1 MPNQLK
7 KIYRLDI
14 VNGQKQFVEILDIG
28 SLGATPVTPK
38 LVKKVVTGKEVFG
51 LPNNATITILRSGDV
66 CSISFGGLSYDTFNV
81 LPQSAGAD
89 VKFRTMGDYIF
100 WDISTRPNGTWG
112 TVPEGYRSSGSVV
125 TTMRN
130 TQGDEIGN
138 VYIGGRRDAGAIVL
152 KFKKAEAA
160 KITSGGYPGGIR
172 IGSLTYIT
180 EDPLLAQQ

>member
-7 KIYRLDI
+7 KIYRLDM
-14 VNGQKQFVEILDIG
+14 VDGQKKFIEIFDVE
-28 SLGATPVTPK
+28 SLVSVPVTPK
-38 LVKKVVTGKEVFG
+38 LLKKTITGKDVFG

-81 LPQSAGAD
+81 LPQSAGSD
-89 VKFRTMGDYIF
+89 VKFRTMGEYIF
-100 WDISTRPNGTWG
+100 WDISIRPNGTWG
-112 TVPEGYRSSGSVV
+112 TVPEGYRSSGSIV

-138 VYIGGRRDAGAIVL
+138 VYIGGRRDSGAIVL
-152 KFKKAEAA
+152 KFKKDEAT

-180 EDPLLAQQ
+180 EDAMPK